1 MAQVNTLIVKVIAR
15 VSVTV
20 SAASWPL
27 GSGVASRYMENTFS
41 SYSVGSLIIDLLG
54 VTFKY

>member
-20 SAASWPL
+20 NAANRPL
-27 GSGVASRYMENTFS
+27 GSGVASRYMENMFS
-41 SYSVGSLIIDLLG
+41 LYSVGSLITDLLG